1 MSEVAFLNLLGRLSR
16 AVARY
21 EGVRTRLSAALGGT
35 TYVTLPVPRVGR
47 EAKVTVEVDLDV
59 TPELHLAFS
68 TPPPGRVGRVT
79 FTASRGLAVTLEGLK
94 LSVGIGPTSH
104 ISNLL
109 FVALIYRKLL
119 QRGVDI
125 LSLLEEQ
132 LGAPG
137 LFSDLRAVFELVA
150 QLVEESGVER
160 EKGVVEA

>member
-1 MSEVAFLNLLGRLSR
+1 MSEVAFLNLLGRLSG

-21 EGVRTRLSAALGGT
+21 EGVRTRLSAALGG

-59 TPELHLAFS
+59 TPELHLVFS
-68 TPPPGRVGRVT
+68 TPPPGRVWRVT
-79 FTASRGLAVTLEGLK
+79 FTASRGLAVTLEGLR

-119 QRGVDI
+119 QRGVDPF
-125 LSLLEEQ
+125 SLLEEQ

-137 LFSDLRAVFELVA
+137 LYSDLRAVFELVA
-150 QLVEESGVER
+150 QLVEESGVF
-160 EKGVVEA
+160 GVIPDG

>member
-1 MSEVAFLNLLGRLSR
+1 VSEVAFLNLLGRLSR

-35 TYVTLPVPRVGR
+35 YVTLPVPRVGR

-59 TPELHLAFS
+59 TPELHLVFS

-79 FTASRGLAVTLEGLK
+79 FTASRGLAVTLEGLR

-119 QRGVDI
+119 QRGVDP

-137 LFSDLRAVFELVA
+137 LYSDLRAVFELVA
-150 QLVEESGVER
+150 QLVEESGVF
-160 EKGVVEA
+160 GVIPDG